1 MTENVLTE
9 DKYGKSALL
18 PMAIKIPFF
27 FFFSRIFLLSSLYF
41 RFELIALRH
50 ACDELVNSPSNIV
63 VFLGTRAPYDSIFT
77 NRDLW

>member
-1 MTENVLTE
+1 MTENVLAE

-27 FFFSRIFLLSSLYF
+27 FFFSRIFLLSSMYVC
-41 RFELIALRH
+41 FELIASRH

-63 VFLGTRAPYDSIFT
+63 VFLGRRDSI
-77 NRDLW
+77 

>member
-27 FFFSRIFLLSSLYF
+27 FFSRIFLLSSLYVC
-41 RFELIALRH
+41 FELIASRH

-63 VFLGTRAPYDSIFT
+63 VFLGRCDSI
-77 NRDLW
+77 

>member
-27 FFFSRIFLLSSLYF
+27 FSRIFLLSSLYV
-41 RFELIALRH
+41 RFELIASRH
-50 ACDELVNSPSNIV
+50 ACDELVNSPSN
-63 VFLGTRAPYDSIFT
+63 FYF
-77 NRDLW
+77 

>member
-27 FFFSRIFLLSSLYF
+27 FFFREFFSEVLCMSASN
-41 RFELIALRH
+41 E
-50 ACDELVNSPSNIV
+50 SPQGMHVMN
-63 VFLGTRAPYDSIFT
+63 
-77 NRDLW
+77 

>member
-9 DKYGKSALL
+9 DKYEKSALL

-27 FFFSRIFLLSSLYF
+27 FFSRIFLLSSLYV
-41 RFELIALRH
+41 RFELIASRH

-63 VFLGTRAPYDSIFT
+63 VFLGRRDSI
-77 NRDLW
+77 

>member
-27 FFFSRIFLLSSLYF
+27 FFFFFSRIFLLSSLYV

-63 VFLGTRAPYDSIFT
+63 VFLSRCDSV
-77 NRDLW
+77 

>member
-9 DKYGKSALL
+9 DKYRKSALL
-18 PMAIKIPFF
+18 PMAIKIPFFF

-63 VFLGTRAPYDSIFT
+63 VFLGR
-77 NRDLW
+77 RDPI